1 MLTSSFYFVQFVVIS
16 MIRISGY
23 TTPKRVCCSIGFEY
37 ITPRNLAAGLGVV
50 WEDLMNPRIKIC

>member
-16 MIRISGY
+16 LIRISGY

-37 ITPRNLAAGLGVV
+37 ITPRNLAAGLGVSC
-50 WEDLMNPRIKIC
+50 EDLMNSLISIC

>member
-1 MLTSSFYFVQFVVIS
+1 VVIS

-37 ITPRNLAAGLGVV
+37 ITPRNLAAGLGVFC
-50 WEDLMNPRIKIC
+50 EDLMISLISIC